1 MSGRGRGP
9 GLGAALTQCQ
19 GAAAQRGGPGFGRR
33 ARGPAPPPPGCSPA
47 LLTLPRAGAPP
58 SPPRARVSEAAGAEG
73 APASPRP
80 SPPRPLTSPPSR
92 QNGGGG
98 RVPAGRGSGAA
109 RRSAR
114 RGRPEP
120 VLTPAAAGVRSP
132 AASGVAPAAQRPG
145 RGCGGGVP
153 AAANKDAIIGLARR
167 SRGSELPGWEA
178 VGEGEREGEA
188 GGVGGAGGGGRGQE
202 EGGGGAQA
210 AAGRLRALARAA
222 CAAGRVSG
230 PSPVGPLPAGRTP
243 LEGGPPRPERPLAGP
258 GRGGRLLPVPSLSL
272 SSAILL
278 RSRRPGDAWRH
289 PRSRRPCPLQPPRES
304 TLGHRRLRSLRA
316 GDPRAGAGGGS
327 ERAPLPPRAP
337 TSPPPSFPRRE
348 RGLLRPRGP
357 RE

>member
-1 MSGRGRGP
+1 MSARTQGLLLLSGRGRGP

-80 SPPRPLTSPPSR
+80 SPPRPLTSPQSR

-202 EGGGGAQA
+202 EGGAGLRRRRGGCGRWRGRRALQGA
-210 AAGRLRALARAA
+210 SVAPALWALSPRGGLRWRAAHPARSVPLRARVAAGGSYLCLPFLYRPPSCCGAVAREMP
-222 CAAGRVSG
+222 GVT
-230 PSPVGPLPAGRTP
+230 L
-243 LEGGPPRPERPLAGP
+243 
-258 GRGGRLLPVPSLSL
+258 GRGVLAPSS
-272 SSAILL
+272 
-278 RSRRPGDAWRH
+278 
-289 PRSRRPCPLQPPRES
+289 
-304 TLGHRRLRSLRA
+304 
-316 GDPRAGAGGGS
+316 PRASLPWGTGGS
-327 ERAPLPPRAP
+327 DP
-337 TSPPPSFPRRE
+337 
-348 RGLLRPRGP
+348 
-357 RE
+357 